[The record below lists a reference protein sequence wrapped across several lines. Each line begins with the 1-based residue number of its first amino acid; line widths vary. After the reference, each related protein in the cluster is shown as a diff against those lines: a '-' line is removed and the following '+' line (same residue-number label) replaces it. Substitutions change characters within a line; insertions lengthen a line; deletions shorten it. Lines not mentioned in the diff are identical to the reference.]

1 MKKETGDEMELKK
14 KLMKRQIAG
23 DTFLVPMGKT
33 VYDAN
38 GLFFLTEVGAFIWD
52 KLPAAQTEENILS
65 AVLAEYDVEEAVARQ
80 DVHSFMEKLKTM
92 EII

>member
-1 MKKETGDEMELKK
+1 MKKEMGDEMELKK
-14 KLMKRQIAG
+14 KLMKREIAG
-23 DTFLVPMGKT
+23 DTFLVPLGKS
-33 VYDAN
+33 VYDSN

-52 KLPAAQTEENILS
+52 LLPKAHSEEDILS

-80 DVHSFMEKLKTM
+80 DVHSFMEKLRDM